1 MPAQHVPARATVR
14 SARRDVV
21 QAERIDEQE
30 AELVREPLVRHRLR
44 VAHPRGGGRR
54 RADVLPVEVHDQRQ
68 LRLGSAA
75 AGARAV
81 GQVELER
88 AQHRR
93 PGLRGGVG
101 DRQRA
106 LQLRAGAEAARAVE
120 RRRGGAPRR
129 HHHWLQL
136 RLLRRRVRAQQQR
149 QRPRLEPPHLR
160 LRGPLLSTFPEASVG
175 NRSDAKTRRWSR
187 VRTPGWSSCLIDN
200 FGFSSRVREKNAKF
214 APPIRPTP
222 PGSEGSAL
230 HRMRGSAR
238 ATGCQCANGSA
249 KPKEFALAET
259 ANV

>member
-1 MPAQHVPARATVR
+1 MPAQHVPAGATVR

-68 LRLGSAA
+68 LRLGPAA

-120 RRRGGAPRR
+120 RRRGGAPLRHRWFRIRLRR
-129 HHHWLQL
+129 

-175 NRSDAKTRRWSR
+175 NRSDAKPRRWSR
-187 VRTPGWSSCLIDN
+187 VRTPGWCP
-200 FGFSSRVREKNAKF
+200 A
-214 APPIRPTP
+214 A
-222 PGSEGSAL
+222 
-230 HRMRGSAR
+230 
-238 ATGCQCANGSA
+238 
-249 KPKEFALAET
+249 
-259 ANV
+259 